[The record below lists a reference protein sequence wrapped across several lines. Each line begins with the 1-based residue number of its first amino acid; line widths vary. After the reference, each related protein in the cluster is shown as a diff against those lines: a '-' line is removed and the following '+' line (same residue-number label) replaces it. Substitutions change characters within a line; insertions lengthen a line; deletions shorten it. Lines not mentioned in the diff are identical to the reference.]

1 MSGRR
6 YDRILS
12 STALALIL
20 VAPLGARA
28 QDSTAASKQNS
39 KIAAT
44 FSERYS
50 SDVQAGRFP
59 YRLVRDSNIGLP
71 QAAPDPARVLASTA
85 EAAGKALYE
94 FSPQKPFSL
103 CWTFQKRS
111 RACASRICG
120 VPCQKV
126 LASIG

>member
-20 VAPLGARA
+20 VAPLGAGA
-28 QDSTAASKQNS
+28 QDASKQNG

-50 SDVQAGRFP
+50 PEQTPAPSFSSDHDAGGERPTGLRCECAGR
-59 YRLVRDSNIGLP
+59 YRPVR
-71 QAAPDPARVLASTA
+71 AAIRSTRFA
-85 EAAGKALYE
+85 
-94 FSPQKPFSL
+94 
-103 CWTFQKRS
+103 
-111 RACASRICG
+111 
-120 VPCQKV
+120 
-126 LASIG
+126 